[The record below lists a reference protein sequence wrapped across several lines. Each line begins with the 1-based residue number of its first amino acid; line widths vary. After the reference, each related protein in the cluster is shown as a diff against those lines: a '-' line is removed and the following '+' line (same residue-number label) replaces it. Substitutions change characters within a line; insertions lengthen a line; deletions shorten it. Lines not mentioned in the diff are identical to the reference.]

1 MSYNENDFIK
11 VNTELSSDYLHI
23 RVENK
28 EKTRFSQ
35 DIVAVVDTS
44 GSMISSASI
53 KTSSGVVESGLSV
66 IDIVKHAL
74 NTIVESL
81 DAKDR
86 FSLVIYSFE
95 GKVVVPLTTATED
108 FKKDI
113 KEKISFLKPYGSTN
127 LWDGLLK
134 GMNELKTKDVGNNK
148 SIILLTDGCPNIEP
162 PRGHI
167 KTMEK
172 YLEKNTCNFSLYTC
186 GFGYDMDSQLLVEY
200 SKMSPLGGSY
210 SFIPDSGMVGTIF
223 INLMANIYSN
233 QANSLKLEYP
243 EGLVEEQSRF
253 SHLGS
258 CGQSVMLK
266 INPSYLTED
275 SPELNLKL
283 TGEHLYFGEFEI
295 PLKPTIVKDGER
307 FNFEKVRFVFNQ
319 FMEKIMKYNKLD
331 LDEFFEK
338 IKNVPSN
345 KMIQALLEDVNGQI
359 KEAFKSEYYNKWGKH
374 YLPSLIMAHSQG
386 KCNNFKDPGVQVYQD
401 EKFLDYQ
408 EKMEE
413 IFTKLPPPTPSNTHS
428 TIPKSVTRNFSMNS
442 YYSSNNP
449 CYAPDCQTTLENGS
463 LISVGDLKKGMRVL
477 TEKGV
482 ATIKLVVVSR
492 IKNHETL
499 MCHFDTGLKITPYHP
514 IKLNGSWTYPC
525 KVVEPTPT
533 RIPVV
538 ISVVLDK
545 HHLLTVDNIVTVT
558 LGHDLT
564 DPIVSHSFFGSSQ
577 VMEQL
582 QHHPTFESGTVILPE
597 EAIERDPNTNMV
609 IGFRF

>member
-11 VNTELSSDYLHI
+11 VNTELSSDDIHV
-23 RVENK
+23 RVESK

-44 GSMISSASI
+44 GSMLSSASI
-53 KTSSGVVESGLSV
+53 KTSSGVVESGLAV

-86 FSLVIYSFE
+86 FSLVIYSYE
-95 GKVVVPLTTATED
+95 GKVVVPLTSATED

-113 KEKISFLKPYGSTN
+113 KEKISFLKPYGQTN

-148 SIILLTDGCPNIEP
+148 SIILLTDGCPNVEP

-167 KTMEK
+167 KTLEK
-172 YLEKNTCNFSLYTC
+172 YLEKHSNNFSLYTC
-186 GFGYDMDSQLLVEY
+186 GFGYDMDSPLLVKY
-200 SKMSPLGGSY
+200 SKMAPLGGSY

-223 INLMANIYSN
+223 INLMANIYSQQVN
-233 QANSLKLEYP
+233 NLKIEFP
-243 EGLVEEQSRF
+243 KELVEEQTEF
-253 SHLGS
+253 SHLSS
-258 CGQSVMLK
+258 CGQSIMLK
-266 INPSYLTED
+266 INPSYLTQD
-275 SPELNLKL
+275 ISLKV

-295 PLKPTIVKDGER
+295 ILKPTIVKDEER
-307 FNFEKVRFVFNQ
+307 FNFEKVRFIFNK
-319 FMEKIMKYNKLD
+319 FMEKSVKHC
-331 LDEFFEK
+331 K
-338 IKNVPSN
+338 IQVEDFISQIKDIPSN
-345 KMIQALLEDVNGQI
+345 KMIDALLEDVNGQI
-359 KEAFKSEYYNKWGKH
+359 KEAFQPQYYKRWGKH
-374 YLPSLIMAHSQG
+374 YLPSLLMAHQQG

-401 EKFLDYQ
+401 EKFMEYQ

-413 IFTKLPPPTPSNTHS
+413 IFTKLPPPTPSN
-428 TIPKSVTRNFSMNS
+428 PKQQVSVPGRFSMNT

-449 CYAPDCQTTLENGS
+449 CYAPECLTTLENGTK
-463 LISVGDLKKGMRVL
+463 ISVGDLKKGMRVI
-477 TEKGV
+477 TVKGV

-514 IKLNGSWTYPC
+514 IKLNGYWTYPC
-525 KVVEPTPT
+525 KVVEPIPT
-533 RIPVV
+533 RTPVV

-545 HHLLTVDNIVTVT
+545 YHILRVDDIETVT

-564 DPIVSHSFFGSSQ
+564 EPIVSHSFFGSPQ

-597 EAIERDPNTNMV
+597 ETIERDPNTNMV
-609 IGFRF
+609 VGFKF